1 MEKTSIQTNEP
12 LHVFWSE
19 DYVLERDV
27 ETRRKSGPLAALLN
41 NGEVANVKLV
51 EPTPITRTELLTI
64 HEPQYID
71 KLTTKDENLARS
83 IFASTGGVRDAVDAM
98 FKFGKSGSLS
108 SGLHHAKP
116 DTEYGLCYLN
126 GLALAALRAIS
137 VHGVGNIGVLDLD
150 AHCGGGTFTM
160 LGDNPNVTLADVSCN
175 SFDSWLPNSNR
186 HFLKVISD
194 GREYLDAVKRSLAH
208 LKNVDALIY
217 HAGMD
222 PFEDDGMGGMSGITR
237 EVLAERERL
246 VAQWCEDHQKP
257 AMFVLAGG
265 YCGSKLDIDGLVR
278 MHLLTIKEFA
288 RIRINTARTD

>member
-126 GLALAALRAIS
+126 GLALAALRAINI
-137 VHGVGNIGVLDLD
+137 HEVGNIGVLDLD

-160 LGDNPNVTLADVSCN
+160 LGDNPLFS
-175 SFDSWLPNSNR
+175 R
-186 HFLKVISD
+186 
-194 GREYLDAVKRSLAH
+194 
-208 LKNVDALIY
+208 IY
-217 HAGMD
+217 
-222 PFEDDGMGGMSGITR
+222 R
-237 EVLAERERL
+237 YR
-246 VAQWCEDHQKP
+246 
-257 AMFVLAGG
+257 
-265 YCGSKLDIDGLVR
+265 
-278 MHLLTIKEFA
+278 
-288 RIRINTARTD
+288 